1 MSGGYAHSFISSWA
15 WLYGSPFASA
25 WFSAS
30 SAFWA
35 ASLIDWS
42 RCPAFSSARYTFGR
56 CTFQCALIL
65 CSNIGTTPLGFDLGR
80 RLRCLGRLL
89 GLGRRRLGG
98 RLRAERR
105 AARDAGRH
113 LGRDWLLLGRGRR
126 SGFSALRHG
135 PLLGLGHEVRAL
147 RHGLHAGRPERVP
160 EEVQRVS
167 EQAGRVADRPLA
179 RVVTLQD
186 V

>member
-56 CTFQCALIL
+56 CAFQCALIL
-65 CSNIGTTPLGFDLGR
+65 CSNIGTTPLECCCDLVQ
-80 RLRCLGRLL
+80 LVLEPVAAY
-89 GLGRRRLGG
+89 GLAFLDGYLK
-98 RLRAERR
+98 
-105 AARDAGRH
+105 
-113 LGRDWLLLGRGRR
+113 
-126 SGFSALRHG
+126 
-135 PLLGLGHEVRAL
+135 
-147 RHGLHAGRPERVP
+147 
-160 EEVQRVS
+160 
-167 EQAGRVADRPLA
+167 
-179 RVVTLQD
+179 
-186 V
+186 